1 MTQLSI
7 VSVTKNSGFKLF
19 YTFSSVAPLLEIFP
33 DKLEWI
39 IIDGCSEDKYSV
51 HSLHFIAGLGLQN
64 IKICIEPDSGIYNAM
79 NKAMSLSGGSHVL
92 FLNSGDTLVEN
103 SLRCFL
109 GLPSD
114 ISSIYAYSY
123 FLRREN
129 SGIASKPFFFTKY
142 VQALFSIID
151 INMPTSHNAMI
162 YPTLLIKQIPF
173 KENYSC
179 GADFDQYIAAKSF
192 GYKVT
197 YRLSSCLSVIDANG
211 YISTRRRISY
221 KDYLMISKS
230 FKNFFPTLYWRF
242 RLFISR
248 FI

>member
-1 MTQLSI
+1 M
-7 VSVTKNSGFKLF
+7 
-19 YTFSSVAPLLEIFP
+19 
-33 DKLEWI
+33 
-39 IIDGCSEDKYSV
+39 

-103 SLRCFL
+103 SLRCFFWVCHQIFHRFTL
-109 GLPSD
+109 
-114 ISSIYAYSY
+114 
-123 FLRREN
+123 FLFFAGKIPE
-129 SGIASKPFFFTKY
+129 SHLSLFFTKY

-162 YPTLLIKQIPF
+162 YPTLLIKQIPL
-173 KENYSC
+173 KKNYSC

-230 FKNFFPTLYWRF
+230 FKNFFSNSL
-242 RLFISR
+242 LAL
-248 FI
+248 